1 MTPREIVAKSWAI
14 TKKERQI
21 RRWGYAAAFAETL
34 LNIKLIIYQV
44 WFLITYL
51 QGNPIGFFTL
61 EATIMEHV
69 PLWFFL
75 TFIIILIILILI
87 EWLFP
92 HLARG
97 AIIGLAAKR
106 HNEEEVK
113 GGLVLAVYN
122 FFPIFAVHEIFFL
135 SRITVVITIISL
147 LLRYAGVVA
156 PLAIGVLLLFFLGS
170 LIIRFFCIFA
180 EEAVVIKKTGI
191 GGSLKASFKL
201 VISYLGQVI
210 FLMLLFFIIVLRII
224 LNLVMVILIPGLVIG
239 IGFLLAMFL
248 SKTLS
253 IIIAT
258 ILGFVLVGIASY
270 FFAYLAVFKQT
281 IWTITFMELSKLK
294 ELDVI
299 EIEK

>member
-87 EWLFP
+87 EWFFP